1 MVLYM
6 MHCKENL
13 EICSDQI
20 VIEDY
25 LQELDISTI
34 RNDII
39 LGLSAQDKHI
49 SSKYF
54 YDEKGS
60 ALFEKITL
68 LPEYYPAHC
77 EKEILRKLDISF
89 IPDFKDLNIW
99 ELGSGDHTKI
109 SLIIDRIPVRHQNSL
124 IYHPVDI
131 SRSAMQLAAIKLLE
145 IYPDIR
151 ICGIVADFMHQ
162 LDVISHGSN
171 CLLCFLGGTIGNFTL
186 QERSDFLANMHHIM
200 NDGDFFLL
208 GVDTVKS
215 RQVLYDAYN
224 DKQGITAAFNL
235 NILNVVN
242 TLCKTD
248 FNSEDFEHIALFNE
262 DKKRIEMY
270 LEARTDILVKSPFTP
285 NEIKIRKG
293 ERIHTENSHKFD
305 DEMIMQ
311 MVETSGFRVS
321 KVFSDDNAWFKVI
334 LFHKA

>member
-1 MVLYM
+1 M

-13 EICSDQI
+13 DVCSDQI

-25 LQELDISTI
+25 LQELDVSTI

-39 LGLSAQDKHI
+39 AGLSAQNKHI

-60 ALFEKITL
+60 ALFGKITR
-68 LPEYYPAHC
+68 LPEYYPTLT
-77 EKEILRKLDISF
+77 EKEILRKLNMSF
-89 IPDFKDLNIW
+89 IPDFQDLNIW

-109 SLIIDRIPVRHQNSL
+109 SLIIDRIPARHHNSL

-131 SRSAMQLAAIKLLE
+131 SRSAMQLAAKKLLE
-145 IYPDIR
+145 IYPEIK
-151 ICGIVADFMHQ
+151 ISGFVADFIYQ

-171 CLLCFLGGTIGNFTL
+171 CLFCFLGGTIGNFTL
-186 QERSDFLANMHHIM
+186 KERTDFLTNMNQIM
-200 NDGDFFLL
+200 NDEDFFLL

-215 RQVLYDAYN
+215 RQVLDDAYN
-224 DKQGITAAFNL
+224 DKQGVTAAFNL

-242 TLCKTD
+242 SICKTNFNTND
-248 FNSEDFEHIALFNE
+248 FRHIAFFNE

-270 LEARTDILVKSPFTP
+270 LEARNDISVKSHFTP
-285 NEIKIRKG
+285 GEIIIKKG

-305 DEMIMQ
+305 DETICK
-311 MVETSGFRVS
+311 MVEWSGFQIS
-321 KVFSDDNAWFKVI
+321 KVFSDDKAWFKVI
-334 LFHKA
+334 LLHKS

>member
-1 MVLYM
+1 

-13 EICSDQI
+13 DVCSAQI

-25 LQELDISTI
+25 LQELDVSTI

-39 LGLSAQDKHI
+39 AGLSAQNKHI

-60 ALFEKITL
+60 ALFEKITR
-68 LPEYYPAHC
+68 LPEYYPARC
-77 EKEILRKLDISF
+77 EKEILRRLDMSF

-109 SLIIDRIPVRHQNSL
+109 SLIIDRVPVRHQNSL
-124 IYHPVDI
+124 IYRPVDI
-131 SRSAMQLAAIKLLE
+131 SRSAMQHAATKLLE
-145 IYPDIR
+145 IFPEIR

-171 CLLCFLGGTIGNFTL
+171 CLFCFLGGTIGNFTL
-186 QERSDFLANMHHIM
+186 QERSDFLANMNQIM
-200 NDGDFFLL
+200 NDEDFFLL

-242 TLCKTD
+242 TLCETD
-248 FNSEDFEHIALFNE
+248 FNSNDFKHIAFFNE
-262 DKKRIEMY
+262 EKKRIEMY
-270 LEARTDILVKSPFTP
+270 LEARIDISVTSPITP
-285 NEIKIRKG
+285 G
-293 ERIHTENSHKFD
+293 
-305 DEMIMQ
+305 
-311 MVETSGFRVS
+311 
-321 KVFSDDNAWFKVI
+321 
-334 LFHKA
+334 